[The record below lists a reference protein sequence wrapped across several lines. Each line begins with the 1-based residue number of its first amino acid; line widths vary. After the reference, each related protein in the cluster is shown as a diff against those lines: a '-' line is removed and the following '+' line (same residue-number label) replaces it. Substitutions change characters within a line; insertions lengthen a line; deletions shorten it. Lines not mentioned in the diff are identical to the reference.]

1 MNFLPIFKYRLK
13 DDLKAVGVFLIVTL
27 LCMVLVIYGI
37 MIMVSEING
46 RVISNFSIA
55 LTVFSFVLGIVTV
68 REDLRLGIQNGVS
81 RGTSL
86 AACFTA
92 NVVASLAAALGV
104 TLVEW
109 LSVTTQSTTNAAL
122 VSFYAMIYG
131 EDASLAGQLRSFL
144 LSFVWSGSAVF
155 VGFCVERLGGV
166 RGQFPIADVL
176 APLQAVALG
185 GVAGHGRGAD
195 FAAER
200 GDDSRRAYGQGAGL
214 HPLAGRGA
222 GEPVHM
228 PRGRGG
234 SLRRLRLAP
243 DAQGADNSGH
253 GVRNILAVLP
263 SFSNKDSHRWKLCRG
278 VSTFFARRG
287 RCALCEPAAEGSA
300 RRACRNRTGVVK
312 L

>member
-13 DDLKAVGVFLIVTL
+13 DDLKAVGMFLIVTL

-46 RVISNFSIA
+46 RVISNFSVA

-109 LSVTTQSTTNAAL
+109 LSVATQNTTNAAL

-144 LSFVWSGSAVF
+144 LNFLWCGSMVF
-155 VGFCVERLGGV
+155 VGSFLSLMYWRLSKLWRWVVSLGMGAAIILLLNAAMIVGGFMD
-166 RGQFPIADVL
+166 RVL
-176 APLQAVALG
+176 SFFRWLGEAPLNLSMFLI
-185 GVAGHGRGAD
+185 GVAAV
-195 FAAER
+195 FAVIDWLLTR
-200 GDDSRRAYGQGAGL
+200 K
-214 HPLAGRGA
+214 
-222 GEPVHM
+222 
-228 PRGRGG
+228 
-234 SLRRLRLAP
+234 AP
-243 DAQGADNSGH
+243 
-253 GVRNILAVLP
+253 I
-263 SFSNKDSHRWKLCRG
+263 
-278 VSTFFARRG
+278 T
-287 RCALCEPAAEGSA
+287 AATA
-300 RRACRNRTGVVK
+300 
-312 L
+312 

>member
-1 MNFLPIFKYRLK
+1 MNFLPVFKYRLK
-13 DDLKAVGVFLIVTL
+13 DDLKAVAVFLIVTL

-81 RGTSL
+81 RCTSL

-109 LSVTTQSTTNAAL
+109 LSVATQNTTNAAL

-155 VGFCVERLGGV
+155 VGSFLSLMYWRLSKLWRWVVSLGMGAALILLLNAAMIVGGFMD
-166 RGQFPIADVL
+166 RVL
-176 APLQAVALG
+176 AFFRWLG
-185 GVAGHGRGAD
+185 EAPVNLCICLVGVAVV
-195 FAAER
+195 FAVF
-200 GDDSRRAYGQGAGL
+200 DWLLTRRA
-214 HPLAGRGA
+214 P
-222 GEPVHM
+222 
-228 PRGRGG
+228 
-234 SLRRLRLAP
+234 
-243 DAQGADNSGH
+243 
-253 GVRNILAVLP
+253 I
-263 SFSNKDSHRWKLCRG
+263 
-278 VSTFFARRG
+278 T
-287 RCALCEPAAEGSA
+287 AATA
-300 RRACRNRTGVVK
+300 
-312 L
+312 

>member
-109 LSVTTQSTTNAAL
+109 LSVATQNTTNAAL

-155 VGFCVERLGGV
+155 VGSFLSLLYWRLTKLWRWIVSLGMGAALLLLMNATMIVGG
-166 RGQFPIADVL
+166 FMDAVL
-176 APLQAVALG
+176 SFFRWLGEAPLNLSMFLV
-185 GVAGHGRGAD
+185 GVAVV
-195 FAAER
+195 FAVFDWLLTR
-200 GDDSRRAYGQGAGL
+200 K
-214 HPLAGRGA
+214 
-222 GEPVHM
+222 
-228 PRGRGG
+228 
-234 SLRRLRLAP
+234 AP
-243 DAQGADNSGH
+243 
-253 GVRNILAVLP
+253 I
-263 SFSNKDSHRWKLCRG
+263 
-278 VSTFFARRG
+278 T
-287 RCALCEPAAEGSA
+287 AATA
-300 RRACRNRTGVVK
+300 
-312 L
+312 

>member
-13 DDLKAVGVFLIVTL
+13 DDLKAVGVFLLVTL

-109 LSVTTQSTTNAAL
+109 LSVATQNTTNAAL

-155 VGFCVERLGGV
+155 VGSFLSLLYWRLSKLWRWIVSLGMGAALILLLNATMIVGGLMD
-166 RGQFPIADVL
+166 RVL
-176 APLQAVALG
+176 AFFRWLG
-185 GVAGHGRGAD
+185 EAPVNLCIFLVGVAIV
-195 FAAER
+195 FAVFDWLLTR
-200 GDDSRRAYGQGAGL
+200 K
-214 HPLAGRGA
+214 
-222 GEPVHM
+222 
-228 PRGRGG
+228 
-234 SLRRLRLAP
+234 AP
-243 DAQGADNSGH
+243 
-253 GVRNILAVLP
+253 I
-263 SFSNKDSHRWKLCRG
+263 
-278 VSTFFARRG
+278 T
-287 RCALCEPAAEGSA
+287 AATA
-300 RRACRNRTGVVK
+300 
-312 L
+312 

>member
-109 LSVTTQSTTNAAL
+109 LSVATQNTTNAAL

-144 LSFVWSGSAVF
+144 LNFLWCGSMVF
-155 VGFCVERLGGV
+155 VGSFLSLMYWRLTKLWRWIVSLGMGAALILLLNATLIVGGFMD
-166 RGQFPIADVL
+166 RVL
-176 APLQAVALG
+176 SFFRWLGEAPLNLSVFLI
-185 GVAGHGRGAD
+185 GVAAV
-195 FAAER
+195 FAVIDWLLTR
-200 GDDSRRAYGQGAGL
+200 K
-214 HPLAGRGA
+214 
-222 GEPVHM
+222 
-228 PRGRGG
+228 
-234 SLRRLRLAP
+234 AP
-243 DAQGADNSGH
+243 
-253 GVRNILAVLP
+253 I
-263 SFSNKDSHRWKLCRG
+263 
-278 VSTFFARRG
+278 T
-287 RCALCEPAAEGSA
+287 AATA
-300 RRACRNRTGVVK
+300 
-312 L
+312 

>member
-1 MNFLPIFKYRLK
+1 MNFLPVFKYRLK
-13 DDLKAVGVFLIVTL
+13 DDLKAVGVFLLVTL

-86 AACFTA
+86 SACFTA

-109 LSVTTQSTTNAAL
+109 LSVATQNTTNAAL

-155 VGFCVERLGGV
+155 VGSFLSLMYWRLNKLWRWVVSLGMGAALILLLNAAMIVGGFMD
-166 RGQFPIADVL
+166 RVL
-176 APLQAVALG
+176 AFFRWLG
-185 GVAGHGRGAD
+185 EAPVNLCVFLVGVAVV
-195 FAAER
+195 FAVFDWLLTR
-200 GDDSRRAYGQGAGL
+200 K
-214 HPLAGRGA
+214 
-222 GEPVHM
+222 
-228 PRGRGG
+228 
-234 SLRRLRLAP
+234 AP
-243 DAQGADNSGH
+243 
-253 GVRNILAVLP
+253 I
-263 SFSNKDSHRWKLCRG
+263 
-278 VSTFFARRG
+278 T
-287 RCALCEPAAEGSA
+287 AATA
-300 RRACRNRTGVVK
+300 
-312 L
+312 

>member
-13 DDLKAVGVFLIVTL
+13 DDLKAVGVFLLVTL

-37 MIMVSEING
+37 MIMVSEIDD
-46 RVISNFSIA
+46 RVVSNFSIA
-55 LTVFSFVLGIVTV
+55 LTVFSFVIGIVTV

-155 VGFCVERLGGV
+155 VGSFLSLIYWRLSKFWRWVVSLGMGAAALLLLNAAIILLLNASKASAGFLGWLLSFI
-166 RGQFPIADVL
+166 RWLGE
-176 APLQAVALG
+176 APLNLVVFL
-185 GVAGHGRGAD
+185 AGIAAA
-195 FAAER
+195 FAIF
-200 GDDSRRAYGQGAGL
+200 DWLLTRRA
-214 HPLAGRGA
+214 P
-222 GEPVHM
+222 
-228 PRGRGG
+228 
-234 SLRRLRLAP
+234 
-243 DAQGADNSGH
+243 
-253 GVRNILAVLP
+253 I
-263 SFSNKDSHRWKLCRG
+263 
-278 VSTFFARRG
+278 T
-287 RCALCEPAAEGSA
+287 AATA
-300 RRACRNRTGVVK
+300 
-312 L
+312 

>member
-109 LSVTTQSTTNAAL
+109 LSVATQNTTNAAL

-155 VGFCVERLGGV
+155 VGSFLSLMYWRLSKLWRWVVSLGMGAALILLLNATMIVGGFMDRVLGFFRWLGEAPVNLCVFLV
-166 RGQFPIADVL
+166 
-176 APLQAVALG
+176 
-185 GVAGHGRGAD
+185 GVAVV
-195 FAAER
+195 FAVFDWLLTR
-200 GDDSRRAYGQGAGL
+200 K
-214 HPLAGRGA
+214 
-222 GEPVHM
+222 
-228 PRGRGG
+228 
-234 SLRRLRLAP
+234 AP
-243 DAQGADNSGH
+243 
-253 GVRNILAVLP
+253 I
-263 SFSNKDSHRWKLCRG
+263 
-278 VSTFFARRG
+278 T
-287 RCALCEPAAEGSA
+287 AATA
-300 RRACRNRTGVVK
+300 
-312 L
+312 

>member
-109 LSVTTQSTTNAAL
+109 LSVATQDTTNAAL
-122 VSFYAMIYG
+122 MSFYAMIYG

-155 VGFCVERLGGV
+155 VGSFLSLLYWRLTKLWRWIVSLGMGTALLLLMNATMIVGG
-166 RGQFPIADVL
+166 FMDAVL
-176 APLQAVALG
+176 SFFRWLGEAPMNLSMFLV
-185 GVAGHGRGAD
+185 GVAVV
-195 FAAER
+195 FAVFDWLLTR
-200 GDDSRRAYGQGAGL
+200 K
-214 HPLAGRGA
+214 
-222 GEPVHM
+222 
-228 PRGRGG
+228 
-234 SLRRLRLAP
+234 AP
-243 DAQGADNSGH
+243 
-253 GVRNILAVLP
+253 I
-263 SFSNKDSHRWKLCRG
+263 
-278 VSTFFARRG
+278 T
-287 RCALCEPAAEGSA
+287 AATA
-300 RRACRNRTGVVK
+300 
-312 L
+312 

>member
-1 MNFLPIFKYRLK
+1 MNFLPVFKYRLK
-13 DDLKAVGVFLIVTL
+13 DDLKAVAVFLLVTL

-109 LSVTTQSTTNAAL
+109 LSVATQNTTNAAL

-155 VGFCVERLGGV
+155 VGSFLSLMYWRLSKLWRWVVSLGMGAALILLLNAAMIVGGLM
-166 RGQFPIADVL
+166 DKVL
-176 APLQAVALG
+176 AFFRWLG
-185 GVAGHGRGAD
+185 EAPVNLCICLVGVAVV
-195 FAAER
+195 FAVFDWLLTR
-200 GDDSRRAYGQGAGL
+200 K
-214 HPLAGRGA
+214 
-222 GEPVHM
+222 
-228 PRGRGG
+228 
-234 SLRRLRLAP
+234 AP
-243 DAQGADNSGH
+243 
-253 GVRNILAVLP
+253 I
-263 SFSNKDSHRWKLCRG
+263 
-278 VSTFFARRG
+278 T
-287 RCALCEPAAEGSA
+287 AATA
-300 RRACRNRTGVVK
+300 
-312 L
+312 

>member
-13 DDLKAVGVFLIVTL
+13 DDLKAVGVFLLVTL

-37 MIMVSEING
+37 MIMVSEIDD
-46 RVISNFSIA
+46 RVVSNFSIA
-55 LTVFSFVLGIVTV
+55 LTVFSFVIGIVTV

-155 VGFCVERLGGV
+155 VGSFLSLLYWRLSKLWRWIVSLGMGAALILLLNATMIVGGFMD
-166 RGQFPIADVL
+166 RVL
-176 APLQAVALG
+176 GFFRWLGEAPVNLCMFLV
-185 GVAGHGRGAD
+185 GVAVV
-195 FAAER
+195 FAVFDWLLTR
-200 GDDSRRAYGQGAGL
+200 K
-214 HPLAGRGA
+214 
-222 GEPVHM
+222 
-228 PRGRGG
+228 
-234 SLRRLRLAP
+234 AP
-243 DAQGADNSGH
+243 
-253 GVRNILAVLP
+253 I
-263 SFSNKDSHRWKLCRG
+263 
-278 VSTFFARRG
+278 T
-287 RCALCEPAAEGSA
+287 AATA
-300 RRACRNRTGVVK
+300 
-312 L
+312 

>member
-109 LSVTTQSTTNAAL
+109 LSVATQDTTNAAL

-131 EDASLAGQLRSFL
+131 EDASLSGQLRSFL

-155 VGFCVERLGGV
+155 VGSFLSLLYWRLTKLWRWIVSLGMGAALLLLMNATMIVGG
-166 RGQFPIADVL
+166 FMDAVL
-176 APLQAVALG
+176 SFFRWLGEAPLNLSMFLV
-185 GVAGHGRGAD
+185 GVAVV
-195 FAAER
+195 FAVFDWLLTR
-200 GDDSRRAYGQGAGL
+200 K
-214 HPLAGRGA
+214 
-222 GEPVHM
+222 
-228 PRGRGG
+228 
-234 SLRRLRLAP
+234 AP
-243 DAQGADNSGH
+243 
-253 GVRNILAVLP
+253 I
-263 SFSNKDSHRWKLCRG
+263 
-278 VSTFFARRG
+278 T
-287 RCALCEPAAEGSA
+287 AATA
-300 RRACRNRTGVVK
+300 
-312 L
+312 

>member
-92 NVVASLAAALGV
+92 NVVASLAAALSV

-109 LSVTTQSTTNAAL
+109 LSVATQDTTNAAL

-155 VGFCVERLGGV
+155 VGSFLSLLYWRLTKLWRWIVSLGMGAALLLLMNATMIVGG
-166 RGQFPIADVL
+166 FMDAVL
-176 APLQAVALG
+176 SFFRWLGEAPMNLSMFLV
-185 GVAGHGRGAD
+185 GVAVV
-195 FAAER
+195 FAVFDWLLTR
-200 GDDSRRAYGQGAGL
+200 K
-214 HPLAGRGA
+214 
-222 GEPVHM
+222 
-228 PRGRGG
+228 
-234 SLRRLRLAP
+234 AP
-243 DAQGADNSGH
+243 
-253 GVRNILAVLP
+253 I
-263 SFSNKDSHRWKLCRG
+263 
-278 VSTFFARRG
+278 T
-287 RCALCEPAAEGSA
+287 AATA
-300 RRACRNRTGVVK
+300 
-312 L
+312 

>member
-13 DDLKAVGVFLIVTL
+13 DDLKAVGMFLIVTL

-46 RVISNFSIA
+46 RVISNFSVA

-109 LSVTTQSTTNAAL
+109 LSVATQNTTNAAL

-144 LSFVWSGSAVF
+144 LNFLWCGSMVF
-155 VGFCVERLGGV
+155 VGSFLSLMYWRLSKLWRWVVSLGMGAALILLLNAAMIVGGLMDRVLSFIRWLGEAPANLCVFLV
-166 RGQFPIADVL
+166 
-176 APLQAVALG
+176 
-185 GVAGHGRGAD
+185 GVAIV
-195 FAAER
+195 FAVFDWLLTR
-200 GDDSRRAYGQGAGL
+200 K
-214 HPLAGRGA
+214 
-222 GEPVHM
+222 
-228 PRGRGG
+228 
-234 SLRRLRLAP
+234 AP
-243 DAQGADNSGH
+243 
-253 GVRNILAVLP
+253 I
-263 SFSNKDSHRWKLCRG
+263 
-278 VSTFFARRG
+278 T
-287 RCALCEPAAEGSA
+287 AATA
-300 RRACRNRTGVVK
+300 
-312 L
+312 

>member
-1 MNFLPIFKYRLK
+1 MNFLPVFKYRLK
-13 DDLKAVGVFLIVTL
+13 DDLKAVAVFLLVTL

-86 AACFTA
+86 SACFTA

-109 LSVTTQSTTNAAL
+109 LSVATQNTTNAAL

-155 VGFCVERLGGV
+155 VGSFLSLMYWRLSKLWRWVVSLGMGAALILLLNAAMIVGGFMD
-166 RGQFPIADVL
+166 RVL
-176 APLQAVALG
+176 AFFRWLAEAPVNLCVFLV
-185 GVAGHGRGAD
+185 GVAAV
-195 FAAER
+195 FALF
-200 GDDSRRAYGQGAGL
+200 DWLLTRRA
-214 HPLAGRGA
+214 P
-222 GEPVHM
+222 
-228 PRGRGG
+228 
-234 SLRRLRLAP
+234 
-243 DAQGADNSGH
+243 
-253 GVRNILAVLP
+253 I
-263 SFSNKDSHRWKLCRG
+263 
-278 VSTFFARRG
+278 T
-287 RCALCEPAAEGSA
+287 AATA
-300 RRACRNRTGVVK
+300 
-312 L
+312 